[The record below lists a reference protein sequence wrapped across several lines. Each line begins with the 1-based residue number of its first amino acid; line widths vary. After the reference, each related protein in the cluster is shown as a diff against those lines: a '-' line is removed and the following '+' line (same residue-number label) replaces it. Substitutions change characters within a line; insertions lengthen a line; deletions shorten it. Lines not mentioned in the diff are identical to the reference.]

1 MPERYFLYIDILG
14 FRELMKTPDRVEE
27 LYRRIARLNVH
38 TDDDFTAILFSDT
51 LLVYAHEIWN
61 GAPSQALMW
70 LIEFSQNLHYELFS
84 QDIYFRSFI
93 TYGEFKHEQKGS
105 IEYYYGDALLRC
117 YDVEKDLKC
126 AGTFLDRKLETYCD
140 IFHFTPYTKDASF
153 VHVMQTLDD
162 VSLPHEFYPIS
173 GEHLEMT
180 GMEPWVAYMFYYM
193 RNIWQNSQSLSL
205 PEHVR
210 QKFQNTWLCLSAK
223 HAGLC
228 RALVEADFIFENVV
242 ELDWAQEFAKIG
254 TEDGAW
260 E

>member
-1 MPERYFLYIDILG
+1 
-14 FRELMKTPDRVEE
+14 
-27 LYRRIARLNVH
+27 
-38 TDDDFTAILFSDT
+38 
-51 LLVYAHEIWN
+51 
-61 GAPSQALMW
+61 
-70 LIEFSQNLHYELFS
+70 
-84 QDIYFRSFI
+84 
-93 TYGEFKHEQKGS
+93 
-105 IEYYYGDALLRC
+105 
-117 YDVEKDLKC
+117 
-126 AGTFLDRKLETYCD
+126 
-140 IFHFTPYTKDASF
+140 
-153 VHVMQTLDD
+153 MQTLDD

-223 HAGLC
+223 HVGLC